1 MIENELVS
9 KWISEAK
16 KLLNPDDVVLID
28 GSKEQYQDICNQL
41 LEAGVFKKVNPDFSP
56 NSFWATSNPND
67 VARVEGRTY
76 ICSKSEKDSGPTNNW
91 RDLNEMRGKLNSILK
106 DSMKGRTM
114 YVIPYLMGPS
124 GNKNSK
130 VGFEL
135 SDSAYVVAN
144 MFIMARVGQ
153 VALKHLEDFPQEY
166 VKGIHSTCD
175 INPDE
180 RYIAHFPDTLEIIS
194 VNTNYGGNALQ
205 GKKCFAL
212 RLASIQAK
220 KEGWLAEHMLILAIT
235 NPKGE
240 KNYIAAAFPSAC
252 GKTNLA
258 MVIPPK
264 EYSENGWK
272 VETVGDDIAWL
283 NFGEDGKL
291 YAINPEFGFFGVAS
305 GTAEHTNP
313 SALAALK
320 KGNCIYT
327 NTAFNP
333 ETNEPWWDELTDKA
347 PEKLIDWKNRE
358 WTRES
363 DERPDHPNARFTCPI
378 LNCPTLA
385 PEYESGK
392 GVPIS
397 AIIFGGRRKTTF
409 PLVLKANSAIHGIYL
424 GATMSSETTAAAIG
438 SVGNVRR
445 DPMAMRPFIGYHA
458 ADYFAHW
465 LELAEN
471 HKDTFPKIFYV
482 NWFRKSDDGK
492 YLWPGF
498 SENVRVL
505 DWILSA
511 VSSEDVGVETPLG
524 VLPKECELNTNNLEL
539 SDSYLKQLLKIDKLE
554 WEEELKLQEKFLLSF
569 GEKLPKELKA
579 EMDKLKQR
587 VDAL

>member
-1 MIENELVS
+1 MIKNESVA
-9 KWISEAK
+9 KWIEEAK
-16 KLLNPDDVVLID
+16 EQLCPDNVVLID
-28 GSKEQYQDICNQL
+28 GSKEQYDDICNQL
-41 LEAGVFKKVNPDFSP
+41 LEAGVFKRINPDFSP

-76 ICSKSEKDSGPTNNW
+76 ICSESEDDSGPTNNW
-91 RDLNEMRGKLNSILK
+91 RDPNEMRVKLNSILK

-144 MFIMARVGQ
+144 MYIMARVGN
-153 VALKHLEDFPQEY
+153 VALKHLEDFPQDY
-166 VKGIHSTCD
+166 VRGIHSTCEVD
-175 INPDE
+175 PEE
-180 RYIAHFPDTLEIIS
+180 RYIAHFPETLEIIS

-240 KNYIAAAFPSAC
+240 RSYIAAAFPSAC

-258 MVIPPK
+258 MVVPPK
-264 EYSENGWK
+264 EYTESGWK
-272 VETVGDDIAWL
+272 VETIGDDIAWL
-283 NFGEDGKL
+283 NFGDDGKL

-313 SALAALK
+313 SALDALK

-333 ETNEPWWDELTDKA
+333 ETNEPWWDELTDEA
-347 PEKLIDWKNRE
+347 PSKLIDWQNRE
-358 WTRES
+358 WVKGNE
-363 DERPDHPNARFTCPI
+363 ERPDHPNARFTCPI

-397 AIIFGGRRKTTF
+397 AIVFGGRRKTTF
-409 PLVLKANSAIHGIYL
+409 PLVLKANSATHGIYL

-438 SVGNVRR
+438 SVGKVRR

-458 ADYFAHW
+458 ADYFSHW
-465 LELAEN
+465 LKLAKE
-471 HKDTFPKIFYV
+471 HEGSFPKIFYV
-482 NWFRKSDDGK
+482 NWFRKSESGK

-505 DWILSA
+505 EWILK
-511 VSSEDVGVETPLG
+511 SSSGEATGIKTALG
-524 VLPKECELNTNNLEL
+524 VLPGKGELNTESLNLSESEL
-539 SDSYLKQLLKIDKLE
+539 SELLSVNKLE
-554 WEEELKLQEKFLLSF
+554 WEEELKLQEEFLLSF
-569 GEKLPKELKA
+569 GDKLPVELKN
-579 EMDKLKQR
+579 EMDELKKR
-587 VDAL
+587 INAL